1 MHRRA
6 TTLTL
11 AALTF
16 TCLALT
22 GCPEKGKEM
31 LQEAN
36 EARKEAID
44 EVGGAPKRQVDHAE
58 QRINAAAKANAERY
72 DIPTE

>member
-6 TTLTL
+6 TSLLL
-11 AALTF
+11 AALSV

-36 EARKEAID
+36 DARKEAID
-44 EVGGAPKRQVDHAE
+44 DVGGAPKRQVDHAAE
-58 QRINAAAKANAERY
+58 RINAAAKANADRY